1 MKVILLEEVA
11 KLGKAGTI
19 AEVANGYARNFLIP
33 RKVAVEASRAN
44 LKALEELVSQGKLR
58 QERVKKEAEVLSQR
72 IASLTIVLHRR
83 AGEQGKLFG
92 SVTKSDI
99 AQALEKQGVMVD
111 RKKILL
117 EEPIKAVGEYR
128 VPIRVHPEM
137 TMELTLAVQP
147 A

>member
-11 KLGKAGTI
+11 KLGKAGMTV
-19 AEVANGYARNFLIP
+19 EVADGYARNFLIP
-33 RKVAVEASRAN
+33 RKIAVKASHAN
-44 LKALEELVSQGKLR
+44 LKALEELIAQGELM
-58 QERVKKEAEVLSQR
+58 QDRVKKEAEVLSQR
-72 IASLTIVLHRR
+72 IASLTVVLHRQ
-83 AGEQGKLFG
+83 AGEQGRLFG
-92 SVTKSDI
+92 SVTRVDI
-99 AQALEKQGVMVD
+99 AQALEKQGIVVD

-137 TMELTLAVQP
+137 TAQLTLGVEA

>member
-11 KLGKAGTI
+11 KLGKAGMTV
-19 AEVANGYARNFLIP
+19 EVADGYARNFLIP
-33 RKVAVEASRAN
+33 RKIAVKASHAN
-44 LKALEELVSQGKLR
+44 LKALEALIAQGELMQD
-58 QERVKKEAEVLSQR
+58 RVKKEAEVLSQR
-72 IASLTIVLHRR
+72 IASLTVVLHRQ

-92 SVTKSDI
+92 SVTKVEI
-99 AQALEKQGVMVD
+99 AQALEKQGIVVD

-137 TMELTLAVQP
+137 TAQLTLGVEA